1 MDCIGAFVPICLP
14 TGTGVVQNLQR
25 ARDLLELGVE
35 AGDAACQKQLAAF
48 AFELIAAG
56 GESSGSKTDS

>member
-1 MDCIGAFVPICLP
+1 MPS
-14 TGTGVVQNLQR
+14 GTGVVQNLQR

-35 AGDAACQKQLAAF
+35 AGDAACQKQLASF

-56 GESSGSKTDS
+56 GESSGSKD